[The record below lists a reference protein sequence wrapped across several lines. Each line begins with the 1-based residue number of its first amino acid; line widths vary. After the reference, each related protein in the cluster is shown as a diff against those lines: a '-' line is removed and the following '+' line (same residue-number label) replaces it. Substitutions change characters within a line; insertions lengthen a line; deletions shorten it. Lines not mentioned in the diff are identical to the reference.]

1 MIEILF
7 LTKTN
12 TSLTKDRTGL
22 FTKKKKQSNFYKI
35 HTEKLSA
42 QKGMLFHEYQ
52 RGSLASA

>member
-22 FTKKKKQSNFYKI
+22 LLKKKQSNFYKI